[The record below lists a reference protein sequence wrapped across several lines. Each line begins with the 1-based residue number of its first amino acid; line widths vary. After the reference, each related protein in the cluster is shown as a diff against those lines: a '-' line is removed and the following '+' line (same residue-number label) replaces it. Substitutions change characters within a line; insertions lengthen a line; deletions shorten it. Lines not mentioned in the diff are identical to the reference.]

1 MFDKRHVFCFLT
13 VNFTQHVHIVEGPID
28 SLFVDNCLAAGGADL
43 FLKNKIPN
51 DQITYIFDNEPR
63 NKEIVNRMY
72 KVIEQDYNVVVWP
85 DEIQLK
91 DVNDLIKSGV
101 TQSELKEVIS
111 NNTYSKLSAMT
122 KMNYWKKI

>member
-1 MFDKRHVFCFLT
+1 
-13 VNFTQHVHIVEGPID
+13 
-28 SLFVDNCLAAGGADL
+28 
-43 FLKNKIPN
+43 
-51 DQITYIFDNEPR
+51 
-63 NKEIVNRMY
+63 MY